1 MSKISL
7 LVSVHSEY
15 RERLPEVAL
24 KLQTAGMQVA
34 QWMAE
39 IGVITGSID
48 SEKVGVLSRIE
59 GVASVESSVEYQLP
73 SPEEEIQ

>member
-7 LVSVHSEY
+7 LVSVHDEY
-15 RERLPEVAL
+15 RERLPEVAE
-24 KLQTAGMQVA
+24 KLQAAGMQVA
-34 QWMAE
+34 QWMVE

-59 GVASVESSVEYQLP
+59 GVASVEPSVESQLP
-73 SPEEEIQ
+73 SPDSEIQ